1 MESCTTT
8 HTILGG
14 GLVKTCMLKIPFVSI
29 FMLRFFFVW
38 ILCVL
43 MSVELCAQS
52 VDEIKAD
59 ETLYLWGEGNGDSQR
74 EAKENAL
81 HDLSSKISVHVS
93 SVDQGYMS
101 NEQRNEEVDTYVS
114 FERKMQTYST
124 VTLTDCHSKL
134 LSSSKPYKVFTY
146 IEREKVDKMFDDRVK
161 VMQANVQT
169 ANNAFLSLNL
179 ADALRYY
186 YASYLLTQS
195 LRYRADAVV
204 ADENGKEQM
213 AMVWIPKRIE
223 DILSNVKVTI
233 KGESG
238 NADNSYLLGFFYK
251 GEPVQKI
258 GYTYWDGDDVRERV
272 SYAQDGLGLVE
283 LEPSFS
289 VKDVKVLIEYKY
301 LSLVNRNNAELTA
314 VYDALA
320 EDVNF
325 QGMCGVRV
333 KQSKV
338 GDDSSS
344 YEGQAL
350 NQMSKKQENS
360 INELS
365 ETRSKNNPIAEDKA
379 LQYAKTLNLV
389 IQAIKSKKYDQV
401 SPLCTEDGAKAF
413 TQLIKY
419 GKARVVG
426 NPTITFTEYNGA
438 IYGRSVPMEFS
449 FSGGN
454 RFMENVVF
462 TFTTD
467 GKIDNITFGL
477 GFKAENDIFCNMKDE
492 EQAPARAAISNF
504 LENYKTAYA
513 LGRFDYLD
521 MIFSDDAFIVT
532 GKEVRKM
539 VGNEE
544 QGYHM
549 VKKVVKTKQSKNQF
563 LANLKNAFDSK
574 EFVNIQFVNNYIQPS
589 RRSIQNGH
597 AVYGIQIRQDYFSN
611 NYKDQGY
618 LFLRVDVTDPDAPI
632 VSVRVWQE
640 MPDEEEGIADL
651 SNWQNFFKDM

>member
-1 MESCTTT
+1 MKLCTTT
-8 HTILGG
+8 HADSKARAIQNRVQESSLA
-14 GLVKTCMLKIPFVSI
+14 SI
-29 FMLRFFFVW
+29 FTLRFWALGMFIAF
-38 ILCVL
+38 IPLGL
-43 MSVELCAQS
+43 YAQS
-52 VDEIKAD
+52 VDEIKAN
-59 ETLYLWGEGNGDSQR
+59 ENLYIWGEGSGDTQR

-93 SVDQGYMS
+93 SVDQSYMS
-101 NEQRNEEVDTYVS
+101 NEEHNEEVNTYVS

-124 VTLTDCHSKL
+124 VTLTDCHSKVI
-134 LSSSKPYKVFTY
+134 STGSPFKVFSY

-161 VMQANVQT
+161 VMQANVQI
-169 ANNAFLSLNL
+169 ANEAFLSLNL

-204 ADENGKEQM
+204 MDENGNEQM
-213 AMVWIPKRIE
+213 AMVWIRKRIE
-223 DILSNVKVTI
+223 DILSNVKITI

-238 NADNSYLLGFFYK
+238 NGDNSYLLGFFYK
-251 GEPVQKI
+251 NEPIQKI
-258 GYTYWDGDDVRERV
+258 GYTYWDGDDVGERI
-272 SYAQDGLGLVE
+272 SYAQDGLGLAE

-289 VKDVKVLIEYKY
+289 AKDIKVFIEYKY
-301 LSLVNRNNAELTA
+301 MSLVNRNNAELSA

-325 QGMCGVRV
+325 QGTCGAQVT
-333 KQSKV
+333 QSKI
-338 GDDSSS
+338 GDYTAS
-344 YEGQAL
+344 YEGQSL
-350 NQMSKKQENS
+350 DQMSKTQAEAITN
-360 INELS
+360 LS
-365 ETRSKNNPIAEDKA
+365 AVSNKDNPIAPDKA
-379 LQYAKTLNLV
+379 LQYAETLDLV
-389 IQAIKSKKYDQV
+389 VQAIKTKQYDQV
-401 SPLCTEDGAKAF
+401 PPLCTEDGAKAF

-419 GKARVVG
+419 GKARVVDS
-426 NPTITFTEYNGA
+426 PTITFTEYNGH
-438 IYGRSVPMEFS
+438 IYGRSIPMEFS

-454 RFMENVVF
+454 KFLENVVF
-462 TFTTD
+462 TFTPD
-467 GKIDNITFGL
+467 GKIDNVTFGL

-492 EQAPARAAISNF
+492 EQALARAAISNF

-532 GKEVRKM
+532 GKEVMRM

-544 QGYHM
+544 EGYHM
-549 VKKVVKTKQSKNQF
+549 EKKVVKTKQSKTQF
-563 LANLKNAFDSK
+563 LTNLKNAFDSK
-574 EFVNIQFVNNYIQPS
+574 EFVNLQFVNNYIQPS

-640 MPDEEEGIADL
+640 MPDDEEGIADL
-651 SNWQNFFKDM
+651 SNWQNFFIDL

>member
-8 HTILGG
+8 HAIFWGG
-14 GLVKTCMLKIPFVSI
+14 FVKTCMLKIPFVSI

-426 NPTITFTEYNGA
+426 NPTITFTEYNEA

>member
-1 MESCTTT
+1 MKFSTATNT
-8 HTILGG
+8 KSKVGTIQKRMLG
-14 GLVKTCMLKIPFVSI
+14 FS
-29 FMLRFFFVW
+29 FMQRFHIVW
-38 ILCVL
+38 ILCIFISL
-43 MSVELCAQS
+43 GLNAQS

-59 ETLYLWGEGNGDSQR
+59 EAHYLWGEGSGNSQR

-101 NEQRNEEVDTYVS
+101 NEQRNEEVNTYVS

-124 VTLTDCHSKL
+124 VTLTDCHSKVV
-134 LSSSKPYKVFTY
+134 STGNPFKVFSY
-146 IEREKVDKMFDDRVK
+146 IEREKVDKMFEDRVK
-161 VMQANVQT
+161 VMQANVQI
-169 ANNAFLSLNL
+169 ANEAFLGLNL

-204 ADENGKEQM
+204 LDEKGNEQM
-213 AMVWIPKRIE
+213 AMVWIRKRIE

-233 KGESG
+233 KGDSG
-238 NADNSYLLGFFYK
+238 NGDNSYLLGFFYN
-251 GEPVQKI
+251 GTPVQKI
-258 GYTYWDGDDVRERV
+258 GYTYWDGDDVRERI
-272 SYAQDGLGLVE
+272 SYAQDGLGLAE

-289 VKDVKVLIEYKY
+289 VKDIKVFIEYKY
-301 LSLVNRNNAELTA
+301 LSLVNRNNAELTS

-325 QGMCGVRV
+325 QGMCGAQVT
-333 KQSKV
+333 QSKI
-338 GDDSSS
+338 GDYSAS
-344 YEGQAL
+344 YEGQSL
-350 NQMSKKQENS
+350 GQMSKMQEES
-360 INELS
+360 ITNLS
-365 ETRSKNNPIAEDKA
+365 AVNDEDSPMATDKA
-379 LQYAKTLNLV
+379 VQYAETLDLV
-389 IQAIKSKKYDQV
+389 VQAIRNKQYDQV

-413 TQLIKY
+413 SQLIKY

-426 NPTITFTEYNGA
+426 DPTITFIEYNGH

-449 FSGGN
+449 FSGDN
-454 RFMENVVF
+454 RFLENVVF
-462 TFTTD
+462 TFTAD
-467 GKIDNITFGL
+467 GKIDNVTFGL
-477 GFKAENDIFCNMKDE
+477 GFKAENDIFCNMKEE

-532 GKEVRKM
+532 GKEVMRM

-544 QGYHM
+544 QGFRM
-549 VKKVVKTKQSKNQF
+549 EKKVVKTKQSKEQF
-563 LANLKNAFDSK
+563 LANLKAAFNNK
-574 EFVNIQFVNNYIQPS
+574 EFVNLQFVNNYIQPS

-597 AVYGIQIRQDYFSN
+597 AVYGIQIRQDYFSD

-651 SNWQNFFKDM
+651 SNWQNFFMDM

>member
-8 HTILGG
+8 HAIFLGG
-14 GLVKTCMLKIPFVSI
+14 FVKTCMLKIPFVSS

-52 VDEIKAD
+52 VVEIKAD

-379 LQYAKTLNLV
+379 LQYAETLNLV
-389 IQAIKSKKYDQV
+389 IQAIKSKRYDQV

-544 QGYHM
+544 QGYRM

>member
-1 MESCTTT
+1 MKLCTTT
-8 HTILGG
+8 NTNSEMGDIQ
-14 GLVKTCMLKIPFVSI
+14 TRIRRFS
-29 FMLRFFFVW
+29 FMRCFHIVW
-38 ILCVL
+38 ILCAF
-43 MSVELCAQS
+43 MSLGLKAQS

-59 ETLYLWGEGNGDSQR
+59 EARYLWGEGSGNSQR

-81 HDLSSKISVHVS
+81 HDLSSNISLHVS
-93 SVDQGYMS
+93 AVDDGYIS
-101 NEQRNEEVDTYVS
+101 NEQRNEEVNTYVS
-114 FERKMQTYST
+114 FERKMKTYST
-124 VTLTDCHSKL
+124 VTLTDCHSKIV
-134 LSSSKPYKVFTY
+134 STGNPFKVFCY
-146 IEREKVDKMFDDRVK
+146 VEREKVDKMFEDREK
-161 VMQANVQT
+161 MMQANVQI
-169 ANNAFLSLNL
+169 ANEAFLGLNL

-204 ADENGKEQM
+204 LDENGNEQM
-213 AMVWIPKRIE
+213 AMVWIRKRIE

-233 KGESG
+233 KGDSG
-238 NADNSYLLGFFYK
+238 NGDNSYLLGFFYN
-251 GEPVQKI
+251 GAPVQKI
-258 GYTYWDGDDVRERV
+258 GYTYWDGDDVRERI
-272 SYAQDGLGLVE
+272 SYAQDGLGLAE

-289 VKDVKVLIEYKY
+289 VNDIKVLIEYKY
-301 LSLVNRNNAELTA
+301 LNLVNRNNAELTA

-325 QGMCGVRV
+325 QGMCGARV
-333 KQSKV
+333 TQSKV
-338 GDDSSS
+338 GDYSAS
-344 YEGQAL
+344 YEGQSL
-350 NQMSKKQENS
+350 GQMSKKQEKS
-360 INELS
+360 IDNLS
-365 ETRSKNNPIAEDKA
+365 ASRAEINPIADDKV
-379 LQYAKTLNLV
+379 LQYAEAIDRV
-389 IQAIKSKKYDQV
+389 VQAIKTKQYDQV
-401 SPLCTEDGAKAF
+401 PPLCTEDGAKAF

-426 NPTITFTEYNGA
+426 DPTITFTEYNGH

-449 FSGGN
+449 FSGSN
-454 RFMENVVF
+454 KFMENVVF

-467 GKIDNITFGL
+467 GKIDDVTFGL

-532 GKEVRKM
+532 GKEMMRM

-544 QGYHM
+544 EGFRM
-549 VKKVVKTKQSKNQF
+549 EKKVVKTRQSKEQF
-563 LANLKNAFDSK
+563 LTNLKRAFESK
-574 EFVNIQFVNNYIQPS
+574 EFVNLQFVNNYIQPS
-589 RRSIQNGH
+589 RRAIQNGH
-597 AVYGIQIRQDYFSN
+597 EVYGIQIRQDYFSN

-618 LFLRVDVTDPDAPI
+618 LFLRVDVTDPDKPI

-651 SNWQNFFKDM
+651 SNWQNFFMEM

>member
-1 MESCTTT
+1 MELCTTT
-8 HTILGG
+8 HVNLG
-14 GLVKTCMLKIPFVSI
+14 VRPIQVCMQKFPFTSF
-29 FMLRFFFVW
+29 FMLRCFVW
-38 ILCVL
+38 ILCAFVPF
-43 MSVELCAQS
+43 ELSAQS
-52 VDEIKAD
+52 VDEIKTD
-59 ETLYLWGEGNGDSQR
+59 EALYFWGEGSGDSQR

-93 SVDQGYMS
+93 SADEGYIA
-101 NEQRNEEVDTYVS
+101 NEQRNTEVNTYVS

-124 VTLTDCHSKL
+124 VTLTDCHSKVI
-134 LSSSKPYKVFTY
+134 STGKPFKVFTY
-146 IEREKVDKMFDDRVK
+146 IEREKVDKMFEDRVK
-161 VMQANVQT
+161 VMQANVQI
-169 ANNAFLSLNL
+169 ANEAFQSLNL

-186 YASYLLTQS
+186 YTSYLLTQS

-204 ADENGKEQM
+204 LDENGNEQM
-213 AMVWIPKRIE
+213 AMVWICKRIE
-223 DILSNVKVTI
+223 DILSNVKVTV
-233 KGESG
+233 KGDSG
-238 NADNSYLLGFFYK
+238 NGDNSYLLGFFYK
-251 GEPVQKI
+251 GTPVQKI

-272 SYAQDGLGLVE
+272 SYAQDGLGLAE

-289 VKDVKVLIEYKY
+289 VKDIKVFIEYKY

-325 QGMCGVRV
+325 QGMCGAQVT
-333 KQSKV
+333 QSKV
-338 GDDSSS
+338 GDYSAA
-344 YEGQAL
+344 YEGQSLA
-350 NQMSKKQENS
+350 QMSKEQEKS
-360 INELS
+360 IDNLS
-365 ETRSKNNPIAEDKA
+365 TARAEINA
-379 LQYAKTLNLV
+379 ITTESVQQYAEAIALV
-389 IQAIKSKKYDQV
+389 VQAIKTKQYDQV
-401 SPLCTEDGAKAF
+401 NPLCTEDGAKAF

-426 NPTITFTEYNGA
+426 NPTITFTEYNGHV
-438 IYGRSVPMEFS
+438 YGRSVPMEFS
-449 FSGGN
+449 FSGSN
-454 RFMENVVF
+454 KFMENVVF

-467 GKIDNITFGL
+467 GKIDNVTFGL
-477 GFKAENDIFCNMKDE
+477 GFKAADDIFCNMKDDD
-492 EQAPARAAISNF
+492 QAPARAAISNF

-532 GKEVRKM
+532 GKEVMRM

-544 QGYHM
+544 QGFRM
-549 VKKVVKTKQSKNQF
+549 ERKVVKTRQSKEQF
-563 LANLKNAFDSK
+563 LTNLKNAFDSK
-574 EFVNIQFVNNYIQPS
+574 EFVNLQFVNNYIQPS

-618 LFLRVDVTDPDAPI
+618 LFLRVDVTDPDTPI

-640 MPDEEEGIADL
+640 IPDEEEGIADL
-651 SNWQNFFKDM
+651 SNWQNFFKEM

>member
-1 MESCTTT
+1 ME
-8 HTILGG
+8 H
-14 GLVKTCMLKIPFVSI
+14 CMRTDINSI
-29 FMLRFFFVW
+29 VEGIQTKKQRLQRNFFMQRLYIVG
-38 ILCVL
+38 ILCAL
-43 MSVELCAQS
+43 TTLGLNAQS

-59 ETLYLWGEGNGDSQR
+59 AAIYIWGEGTGDSQR

-81 HDLSSKISVHVS
+81 HDLSSKISIHVS
-93 SVDQGYMS
+93 STDRSYMS
-101 NEQRNEEVDTYVS
+101 EELNNQDIDTYVS

-124 VTLTDCHSKL
+124 VTLTDCHSKVI
-134 LSSSKPYKVFTY
+134 STGKPFKVFSY
-146 IEREKVDKMFDDRVK
+146 IEREKVDKMFEDRVK
-161 VMQANVQT
+161 VMQANVQI
-169 ANNAFLSLNL
+169 ANEAYQSLNL

-186 YASYLLTQS
+186 YTSYLLTQS

-204 ADENGKEQM
+204 TDENGNEQM
-213 AMVWIPKRIE
+213 AMVWLRKRIE

-233 KGESG
+233 KGDSG
-238 NADNSYLLGFFYK
+238 NGDNSYLLGFFYN
-251 GEPVQKI
+251 GAPVQKI

-272 SYAQDGLGLVE
+272 SYAQDGLGLAE

-289 VKDVKVLIEYKY
+289 VKDIKVFIEYKY

-325 QGMCGVRV
+325 QGMCGAQVT
-333 KQSKV
+333 QSKV
-338 GDDSSS
+338 GDYSAV
-344 YEGQAL
+344 YEGQSL
-350 NQMSKKQENS
+350 NQMSKMQEES
-360 INELS
+360 IAYLS
-365 ETRSKNNPIAEDKA
+365 TARAGITSIAADSA
-379 LQYAKTLNLV
+379 LQYVEAIDLV
-389 IQAIKSKKYDQV
+389 VQAIRTKQYDQV
-401 SPLCTEDGAKAF
+401 EPLCTEDGAKAF

-426 NPTITFTEYNGA
+426 TPAVTFSEYNGH

-449 FSGGN
+449 FSGSN
-454 RFMENVVF
+454 KFMENVVF
-462 TFTTD
+462 TFTPE
-467 GKIDNITFGL
+467 GKIDNVTFGL
-477 GFKAENDIFCNMKDE
+477 GFKAAEDIFCNMKDE

-532 GKEVRKM
+532 GKEVVKM
-539 VGNEE
+539 VGNDE
-544 QGYHM
+544 QGFRM
-549 VKKVVKTKQSKNQF
+549 VKQVVKTRQSKEQF
-563 LANLKNAFDSK
+563 LTNLKNAFDSK
-574 EFVNIQFVNNYIQPS
+574 EFVNLQFVNNYIQPS

-618 LFLRVDVTDPDAPI
+618 LFLRVDVTDPDKPI

-640 MPDEEEGIADL
+640 IPDEEEGIADL
-651 SNWQNFFKDM
+651 SNWQNFFKEM

>member
-1 MESCTTT
+1 
-8 HTILGG
+8 
-14 GLVKTCMLKIPFVSI
+14 MLKIPFVSI

-379 LQYAKTLNLV
+379 LQYAETLNLV
-389 IQAIKSKKYDQV
+389 IQAIKSKRYDQV

-544 QGYHM
+544 QGYRM

>member
-8 HTILGG
+8 HAIFLGG
-14 GLVKTCMLKIPFVSI
+14 FVKTCMLKIPFVSS

-379 LQYAKTLNLV
+379 LQYAETLNLV
-389 IQAIKSKKYDQV
+389 IQAIKSKRYDQV

-544 QGYHM
+544 QGYRM

>member
-1 MESCTTT
+1 MELCTTT
-8 HTILGG
+8 HVNLGVRPIL
-14 GLVKTCMLKIPFVSI
+14 VCMQKFPFTSF
-29 FMLRFFFVW
+29 FMLRCFVW
-38 ILCVL
+38 ILCAFVPF
-43 MSVELCAQS
+43 ELSAQS
-52 VDEIKAD
+52 VDEIKTD
-59 ETLYLWGEGNGDSQR
+59 EALYLWGEGSGDSQR

-93 SVDQGYMS
+93 SADEGYIA
-101 NEQRNEEVDTYVS
+101 NEQRNTEVNTYVS

-134 LSSSKPYKVFTY
+134 ISSSKPYKVFTY

-161 VMQANVQT
+161 VMQANVQI

-186 YASYLLTQS
+186 YTSYLLTQS
-195 LRYRADAVV
+195 LRYRADVV
-204 ADENGKEQM
+204 VTDENGNEQM
-213 AMVWIPKRIE
+213 AMVWIRKRIE

-238 NADNSYLLGFFYK
+238 NGDNSYLLGFFYN
-251 GEPVQKI
+251 GTPVQKI

-301 LSLVNRNNAELTA
+301 LNLVNRNNAELTA

-325 QGMCGVRV
+325 QGMCGAQVT
-333 KQSKV
+333 QSNV
-338 GDDSSS
+338 GDNYSC

-350 NQMSKKQENS
+350 GQMSKKEENS
-360 INELS
+360 IKELS
-365 ETRSKNNPIAEDKA
+365 EARLETNFIAEDKVI
-379 LQYAKTLNLV
+379 QYAETLNLV
-389 IQAIKSKKYDQV
+389 MQAIKDKRYDQV
-401 SPLCTEDGAKAF
+401 PPLCTEDGAEAF
-413 TQLIKY
+413 TQLITY

-426 NPTITFTEYNGA
+426 NPTIIFTEYNGH
-438 IYGRSVPMEFS
+438 IYGRSIPMEFS
-449 FSGGN
+449 FSGSN
-454 RFMENVVF
+454 KFMENVVF
-462 TFTTD
+462 TFTAD

-477 GFKAENDIFCNMKDE
+477 GFKAENDIFCNMKGE
-492 EQAPARAAISNF
+492 EQASARAAISNF

-532 GKEVRKM
+532 GKEVMKM
-539 VGNEE
+539 EGNEE
-544 QGYHM
+544 QGYRM
-549 VKKVVKTKQSKNQF
+549 VKKVVKTKQSKSQF
-563 LANLKNAFDSK
+563 LTNLKNAFDSK
-574 EFVNIQFVNNYIQPS
+574 EFVNLQFVNNYIQPS

-618 LFLRVDVTDPDAPI
+618 LFLRVDVTDPDTPI

-640 MPDEEEGIADL
+640 IPDEEEGIADL

>member
-1 MESCTTT
+1 MELY
-8 HTILGG
+8 TITNTNSRVS
-14 GLVKTCMLKIPFVSI
+14 LVQTYILKKTFTSI
-29 FMLRFFFVW
+29 FLLRFFAW
-38 ILCVL
+38 TLCVVMTFNL
-43 MSVELCAQS
+43 SAQS
-52 VDEIKAD
+52 VDEIKSD
-59 ETLYLWGEGNGDSQR
+59 ESLYLWGEGSGDSQR

-93 SVDQGYMS
+93 SVDDGYIS
-101 NEQRNEEVDTYVS
+101 NEQCNTEVNTYVS

-134 LSSSKPYKVFTY
+134 LSSSKPFKVFTY
-146 IEREKVDKMFDDRVK
+146 IERKKVDKMFEDRVK
-161 VMQANVQT
+161 VMQANVQV

-204 ADENGKEQM
+204 TDENGNEQM
-213 AMVWIPKRIE
+213 AMVWIRKRIE

-238 NADNSYLLGFFYK
+238 NGDNSYWLGCFYDGK
-251 GEPVQKI
+251 PVQKV

-289 VKDVKVLIEYKY
+289 VKDIKVLIEYKY
-301 LSLVNRNNAELTA
+301 LSLVNKNNAELTA

-325 QGMCGVRV
+325 HGMCGAQVT
-333 KQSKV
+333 QSDF
-338 GDDSSS
+338 GDNSSC

-350 NQMSKKQENS
+350 SQMSKKEEKS

-365 ETRSKNNPIAEDKA
+365 EARLENNPIAADKV
-379 LQYAKTLNLV
+379 LQYAETLNLIV
-389 IQAIKSKKYDQV
+389 QAIKNKKYDQV
-401 SPLCTEDGAKAF
+401 PPLCTEDGAKAF

-426 NPTITFTEYNGA
+426 NPTITFTEYNGH
-438 IYGRSVPMEFS
+438 IYGRSIPMEFS
-449 FSGGN
+449 FSGSN
-454 RFMENVVF
+454 KFMENVVF

-532 GKEVRKM
+532 GKEVMRM

-544 QGYHM
+544 QGYRM
-549 VKKVVKTKQSKNQF
+549 EKKVVKTKQSKNQF
-563 LANLKNAFDSK
+563 LTNLKNAFDSK
-574 EFVNIQFVNNYIQPS
+574 EFVNLQFVNNYIQPS

>member
-1 MESCTTT
+1 MEFCTTI
-8 HTILGG
+8 HTNSRVR
-14 GLVKTCMLKIPFVSI
+14 LVKNCMLKIPFASI

-38 ILCVL
+38 ILCIL
-43 MSVELCAQS
+43 MSLELSAQS
-52 VDEIKAD
+52 IDEIKAD
-59 ETLYLWGEGNGDSQR
+59 EFLYLWGEGSGDSQR

-93 SVDQGYMS
+93 SVDHGYMS
-101 NEQRNEEVDTYVS
+101 NEQRNSEVNTYVS

-134 LSSSKPYKVFTY
+134 ISTSKPYKVFTY
-146 IEREKVDKMFDDRVK
+146 IERERVDKMFDDRVK
-161 VMQANVQT
+161 VMQANVQI

-204 ADENGKEQM
+204 TDENGNEQM
-213 AMVWIPKRIE
+213 AMVWIRKRIE

-238 NADNSYLLGFFYK
+238 NGDNSYLLGFFYDGK
-251 GEPVQKI
+251 PVQKV
-258 GYTYWDGDDVRERV
+258 GYTYWDGDDVRERI

-289 VKDVKVLIEYKY
+289 VKDIKVLIEYKY
-301 LSLVNRNNAELTA
+301 LSLVNRNNAELAA

-325 QGMCGVRV
+325 HGMCGTQVT
-333 KQSKV
+333 QSKV
-338 GDDSSS
+338 GDNSLS
-344 YEGQAL
+344 YEGQSL
-350 NQMSKKQENS
+350 GQMSKKQENT
-360 INELS
+360 IDKLS
-365 ETRSKNNPIAEDKA
+365 AARSGNNPIAEDKV
-379 LQYAKTLNLV
+379 LQYAKTLDQIV
-389 IQAIKSKKYDQV
+389 QAIKNKKYDQV
-401 SPLCTEDGAKAF
+401 SSLCTEDGTKAF
-413 TQLIKY
+413 TQLIEY

-426 NPTITFTEYNGA
+426 SPTITFTEYNGY

-454 RFMENVVF
+454 KFMENVVF

-477 GFKAENDIFCNMKDE
+477 SFKAENDIFCNMKDE
-492 EQAPARAAISNF
+492 DQASARAAISNF

-544 QGYHM
+544 LGYRM
-549 VKKVVKTKQSKNQF
+549 VKKVVKTKQSKSQF
-563 LANLKNAFDSK
+563 ITNLKNAFDSK
-574 EFVNIQFVNNYIQPS
+574 EFVNLQFVNNYIQPS

-597 AVYGIQIRQDYFSN
+597 DVYGIQIRQDYFSN

>member
-1 MESCTTT
+1 MKLCTTT
-8 HTILGG
+8 NTNSKVRGIRTRMPGFSF
-14 GLVKTCMLKIPFVSI
+14 KQ
-29 FMLRFFFVW
+29 RFHIVW
-38 ILCVL
+38 ILCAF
-43 MSVELCAQS
+43 MSLGLKAQS

-59 ETLYLWGEGNGDSQR
+59 EARYLWGEGSGNSQR

-81 HDLSSKISVHVS
+81 HDLSSNISLHVS
-93 SVDQGYMS
+93 AVDDGYIS
-101 NEQRNEEVDTYVS
+101 NEQRNEEVNTYVS
-114 FERKMQTYST
+114 FERKMKTYST
-124 VTLTDCHSKL
+124 VTLTDCHSKIV
-134 LSSSKPYKVFTY
+134 STGNPFKVFCY
-146 IEREKVDKMFDDRVK
+146 VEREKVDKMFEDRER
-161 VMQANVQT
+161 VMQANVQI
-169 ANNAFLSLNL
+169 ANEAFLGLNL

-204 ADENGKEQM
+204 LDENGNEQM
-213 AMVWIPKRIE
+213 AMVWIRKRIE

-233 KGESG
+233 KGDSG
-238 NADNSYLLGFFYK
+238 NGDNSYLLGFFYN
-251 GEPVQKI
+251 GAPVQKI
-258 GYTYWDGDDVRERV
+258 GYTYWDGDDVRERI
-272 SYAQDGLGLVE
+272 SYAQDGLGLAE

-289 VKDVKVLIEYKY
+289 VNDIKVFIEYKY
-301 LSLVNRNNAELTA
+301 LNLVNRNNAELTA

-325 QGMCGVRV
+325 QGMCGARV
-333 KQSKV
+333 TQSKV
-338 GDDSSS
+338 GDYSAS
-344 YEGQAL
+344 YEGQSL
-350 NQMSKKQENS
+350 GQMSKKQEKS
-360 INELS
+360 IDNLS
-365 ETRSKNNPIAEDKA
+365 ASRAEINPIADDKA
-379 LQYAKTLNLV
+379 LQYAEAIDRV
-389 IQAIKSKKYDQV
+389 VQAIKTKQYDQV
-401 SPLCTEDGAKAF
+401 PPLCTEDGAKAF

-426 NPTITFTEYNGA
+426 DPTITFTEYNGH

-449 FSGGN
+449 FSGSN
-454 RFMENVVF
+454 KFMENVVF

-467 GKIDNITFGL
+467 GKIDDVTFGL

-532 GKEVRKM
+532 GKEVMRM

-544 QGYHM
+544 EGFRM
-549 VKKVVKTKQSKNQF
+549 EKKVVKTRQSKEQF
-563 LANLKNAFDSK
+563 LTNLKRAFESK
-574 EFVNIQFVNNYIQPS
+574 EFVNLQFVNNYIQPS
-589 RRSIQNGH
+589 RRAIQNGH
-597 AVYGIQIRQDYFSN
+597 EVYGIQIRQDYFSN

-618 LFLRVDVTDPDAPI
+618 LFLRVDVTDPDKPI

-640 MPDEEEGIADL
+640 MPDEEEGIAGL
-651 SNWQNFFKDM
+651 SNWQNFFMEM

>member
-1 MESCTTT
+1 MKLCTTT
-8 HTILGG
+8 NTNSKVRGIRTRMPGFSF
-14 GLVKTCMLKIPFVSI
+14 KQ
-29 FMLRFFFVW
+29 RFHIVW
-38 ILCVL
+38 ILCAF
-43 MSVELCAQS
+43 MSLGLKAQS

-59 ETLYLWGEGNGDSQR
+59 ETRYLWGEGSGNSQR

-81 HDLSSKISVHVS
+81 HDLSSNISLHVS
-93 SVDQGYMS
+93 AVDDGYIS
-101 NEQRNEEVDTYVS
+101 NEQRNEEVNTYVS
-114 FERKMQTYST
+114 FERKMKTYST
-124 VTLTDCHSKL
+124 VTLTDCHSKIV
-134 LSSSKPYKVFTY
+134 STGNPFKVFCY
-146 IEREKVDKMFDDRVK
+146 VEREKVDKMFEDRER
-161 VMQANVQT
+161 VMQANVQI
-169 ANNAFLSLNL
+169 ANEAFLGLNL

-204 ADENGKEQM
+204 LDENGNEQM
-213 AMVWIPKRIE
+213 AMVWIRKRIE

-233 KGESG
+233 KGDSG
-238 NADNSYLLGFFYK
+238 NGDNSYLLGFFYN
-251 GEPVQKI
+251 GAPVQKI
-258 GYTYWDGDDVRERV
+258 GYTYWDGDDVRERI
-272 SYAQDGLGLVE
+272 SYAQDGLGLAE

-289 VKDVKVLIEYKY
+289 VNDIKVFIEYKY
-301 LSLVNRNNAELTA
+301 LNLVNRNNAELTA

-325 QGMCGVRV
+325 QGMCGARV
-333 KQSKV
+333 TQSKV
-338 GDDSSS
+338 GDYSAS
-344 YEGQAL
+344 YEGQSL
-350 NQMSKKQENS
+350 GQMSKKQEKS
-360 INELS
+360 IDNLS
-365 ETRSKNNPIAEDKA
+365 ASRAEINPIADDKA
-379 LQYAKTLNLV
+379 LQYAEAIDRV
-389 IQAIKSKKYDQV
+389 VQAIKTKQYDQV
-401 SPLCTEDGAKAF
+401 PPLCTEDGAKAF

-426 NPTITFTEYNGA
+426 DPTITFTEYNGH

-449 FSGGN
+449 FSGSN
-454 RFMENVVF
+454 KFMENVVF

-467 GKIDNITFGL
+467 GKIDDVTFGL

-532 GKEVRKM
+532 GKEVMRM

-544 QGYHM
+544 EGFRM
-549 VKKVVKTKQSKNQF
+549 EKKVVKTRQSKEQF
-563 LANLKNAFDSK
+563 LTNLKRAFESK
-574 EFVNIQFVNNYIQPS
+574 EFVNLQFVNNYIQPS
-589 RRSIQNGH
+589 RRAIQNGH
-597 AVYGIQIRQDYFSN
+597 EVYGIQIRQDYFSN

-618 LFLRVDVTDPDAPI
+618 LFLRVDVTDPDKPI

-640 MPDEEEGIADL
+640 MPDEEEGIAGL
-651 SNWQNFFKDM
+651 SNWQNFFMEM

>member
-1 MESCTTT
+1 MKLCTTT
-8 HTILGG
+8 NTNSKVRGIRTRMPGFSF
-14 GLVKTCMLKIPFVSI
+14 KQ
-29 FMLRFFFVW
+29 RFHIVW
-38 ILCVL
+38 ILCAF
-43 MSVELCAQS
+43 MSLGLKAQS

-59 ETLYLWGEGNGDSQR
+59 EARYLWGEGSGNSQR

-81 HDLSSKISVHVS
+81 HDLSSNISLHVS
-93 SVDQGYMS
+93 AVDDGYIS
-101 NEQRNEEVDTYVS
+101 NEQRNEEVNTYVS
-114 FERKMQTYST
+114 FERKMKTYST
-124 VTLTDCHSKL
+124 VTLTDCHSKIV
-134 LSSSKPYKVFTY
+134 STGNPFKVFCY
-146 IEREKVDKMFDDRVK
+146 VEREKVDKMFEDRER
-161 VMQANVQT
+161 VMQANVQI
-169 ANNAFLSLNL
+169 ANEAFLGLNL

-204 ADENGKEQM
+204 LDENGNEQM
-213 AMVWIPKRIE
+213 AMVWIRKRIE

-233 KGESG
+233 KGDSG
-238 NADNSYLLGFFYK
+238 NGDNSYLLGFFYN
-251 GEPVQKI
+251 GVPVQKI
-258 GYTYWDGDDVRERV
+258 GYTYWDGDDVRERI
-272 SYAQDGLGLVE
+272 SYAQDGLGLAE

-289 VKDVKVLIEYKY
+289 VNDIKVFIEYKY
-301 LSLVNRNNAELTA
+301 LNLVNRNNAELTA

-325 QGMCGVRV
+325 QGMCGARV
-333 KQSKV
+333 TQSKV
-338 GDDSSS
+338 GDYSAS
-344 YEGQAL
+344 YEGQSL
-350 NQMSKKQENS
+350 GQMSKKQEKS
-360 INELS
+360 IDNLS
-365 ETRSKNNPIAEDKA
+365 ASRAEINPIADDKA
-379 LQYAKTLNLV
+379 LQYAEAIGRV
-389 IQAIKSKKYDQV
+389 VQAIKTKQYDQV
-401 SPLCTEDGAKAF
+401 PPLCTEDGAKAF

-426 NPTITFTEYNGA
+426 DPTITFTEYNGH

-449 FSGGN
+449 FSGSN
-454 RFMENVVF
+454 KFMENVVF

-467 GKIDNITFGL
+467 GKIDDVTFGL

-532 GKEVRKM
+532 GKEVMRM

-544 QGYHM
+544 EGFRM
-549 VKKVVKTKQSKNQF
+549 EKKVVKTRQSKEQF
-563 LANLKNAFDSK
+563 LTNLKRAFESK
-574 EFVNIQFVNNYIQPS
+574 EFVNLQFVNNYIQPS
-589 RRSIQNGH
+589 RRAIQNGH
-597 AVYGIQIRQDYFSN
+597 EVYGIQIRQDYFSN

-618 LFLRVDVTDPDAPI
+618 LFLRVDVTDPDKPI

-640 MPDEEEGIADL
+640 MPDEEEGIAGL
-651 SNWQNFFKDM
+651 SNWQNFFMEM

>member
-8 HTILGG
+8 HAIFLGG
-14 GLVKTCMLKIPFVSI
+14 FVKTCMLKIPFVSS

-350 NQMSKKQENS
+350 NQMSMKQENS
-360 INELS
+360 INELT

-379 LQYAKTLNLV
+379 LQYAETLNLV
-389 IQAIKSKKYDQV
+389 IQAIKSKRYDQV

-544 QGYHM
+544 QGYRM

>member
-8 HTILGG
+8 HAIFLGG
-14 GLVKTCMLKIPFVSI
+14 FVKTCMLKIPFVSS

-379 LQYAKTLNLV
+379 LQYAETLNLV
-389 IQAIKSKKYDQV
+389 IQAIKSKRYDQV

-544 QGYHM
+544 QEYRM

>member
-1 MESCTTT
+1 MKLCTATNT
-8 HTILGG
+8 NSKVRGIRTRMPGFSF
-14 GLVKTCMLKIPFVSI
+14 KQ
-29 FMLRFFFVW
+29 RFHIVW
-38 ILCVL
+38 ILCAF
-43 MSVELCAQS
+43 MSLGLKAQS

-59 ETLYLWGEGNGDSQR
+59 EARYLWGEGSGNSQR

-81 HDLSSKISVHVS
+81 HDLSSNISLHVS
-93 SVDQGYMS
+93 AVDDGYIS
-101 NEQRNEEVDTYVS
+101 NEQRNEEVNTYVS
-114 FERKMQTYST
+114 FERKMKTYST
-124 VTLTDCHSKL
+124 VTLTDCHSKIV
-134 LSSSKPYKVFTY
+134 STGNPFKVFCY
-146 IEREKVDKMFDDRVK
+146 VEREKVDKMFEDRER
-161 VMQANVQT
+161 VMQANVQI
-169 ANNAFLSLNL
+169 ANEAFLGLNL

-204 ADENGKEQM
+204 LDENGNEQM
-213 AMVWIPKRIE
+213 AMVWIRKRIE

-233 KGESG
+233 KGDSG
-238 NADNSYLLGFFYK
+238 NGDNSYLLGFFYN
-251 GEPVQKI
+251 GAPVQKI
-258 GYTYWDGDDVRERV
+258 GYTYWDGDDVRERI
-272 SYAQDGLGLVE
+272 SYAQDGLGLAE

-289 VKDVKVLIEYKY
+289 VNDIKVFIEYKY
-301 LSLVNRNNAELTA
+301 LNLVNRNNAELTA

-325 QGMCGVRV
+325 QGMCGARV
-333 KQSKV
+333 TQSKV
-338 GDDSSS
+338 GDYSAS
-344 YEGQAL
+344 YEGQSL
-350 NQMSKKQENS
+350 GQMSKKQEKS
-360 INELS
+360 IDNLS
-365 ETRSKNNPIAEDKA
+365 ASRAEINPIADDKA
-379 LQYAKTLNLV
+379 LQYAEAIDRV
-389 IQAIKSKKYDQV
+389 VQAIKTKQYDQV
-401 SPLCTEDGAKAF
+401 PPLCTEDGAKAF

-426 NPTITFTEYNGA
+426 DPTITFTEYNGH

-449 FSGGN
+449 FSGSN
-454 RFMENVVF
+454 KFMENVVF

-467 GKIDNITFGL
+467 GKIDDVTFGL

-532 GKEVRKM
+532 GKEVMRM

-544 QGYHM
+544 EGFRM
-549 VKKVVKTKQSKNQF
+549 EKKVVKTRQSKEQF
-563 LANLKNAFDSK
+563 LTNLKRAFESK
-574 EFVNIQFVNNYIQPS
+574 EFVNLQFVNNYIQPS
-589 RRSIQNGH
+589 RRAIQNGH
-597 AVYGIQIRQDYFSN
+597 EVYGIQIRQDYFSN

-618 LFLRVDVTDPDAPI
+618 LFLRVDVTDPDKPI

-640 MPDEEEGIADL
+640 MPDEEEGIAGL
-651 SNWQNFFKDM
+651 SNWQNFFMEM

>member
-1 MESCTTT
+1 MELCTTT
-8 HTILGG
+8 HAIS
-14 GLVKTCMLKIPFVSI
+14 K
-29 FMLRFFFVW
+29 VW
-38 ILCVL
+38 YNRLIVWVLCVVMAPDL
-43 MSVELCAQS
+43 HAQS
-52 VDEIKAD
+52 VDEIKMDDAC
-59 ETLYLWGEGNGDSQR
+59 YLWGEGSGDSQR
-74 EAKENAL
+74 EARENAL

-93 SVDQGYMS
+93 SNDAIYMS
-101 NEQRNEEVDTYVS
+101 EEQHNQDVDTYVS

-124 VTLTDCHSKL
+124 VTLTDCHSRVI
-134 LSSSKPYKVFTY
+134 STGKPFKVFSY
-146 IEREKVDKMFDDRVK
+146 IEREKVDRMFADRVK
-161 VMQANVQT
+161 VMQANVQI
-169 ANNAFLSLNL
+169 ANEAFISLNL

-204 ADENGKEQM
+204 MDENGNEQM
-213 AMVWIPKRIE
+213 AMVWIRKRIE
-223 DILSNVKVTI
+223 DILSNVKITI

-238 NADNSYLLGFFYK
+238 NDDNSYLLGFFYK
-251 GEPVQKI
+251 GNPVQKI

-289 VKDVKVLIEYKY
+289 VKDIKVFIEYKF

-314 VYDALA
+314 VYDVLA

-325 QGMCGVRV
+325 QGTCGAQVT
-333 KQSKV
+333 QSKV
-338 GDDSSS
+338 GDYSAS
-344 YEGQAL
+344 YEGQSLAP
-350 NQMSKKQENS
+350 MSKKQEES
-360 INELS
+360 ITELS
-365 ETRSKNNPIAEDKA
+365 AVRSEDNPLATDKA
-379 LQYAKTLNLV
+379 LQYAETLDLV
-389 IQAIKSKKYDQV
+389 VKAIKTGQYDQV

-419 GKARVVG
+419 GKARIVDT
-426 NPTITFTEYNGA
+426 PTITFTEYNGHV
-438 IYGRSVPMEFS
+438 YGRSIPMEFS

-462 TFTTD
+462 TFTGE

-477 GFKAENDIFCNMKDE
+477 GFKAENDIFCNLKDE

-532 GKEVRKM
+532 GKEVMRM
-539 VGNEE
+539 VGNDE
-544 QGYHM
+544 QGYRM
-549 VKKVVKTKQSKNQF
+549 EKKVVKTKQSKEQF
-563 LANLKNAFDSK
+563 LTNLKRAFDSK
-574 EFVNIQFVNNYIQPS
+574 EFVNLQFVNNYIQPS

-597 AVYGIQIRQDYFSN
+597 EVYGIQIRQDYFSN

-651 SNWQNFFKDM
+651 SNWQKFFMEM